1 MAKKIKD
8 LRTEAYTM
16 IKLLENIGQAE
27 SATRWM
33 RDRKIP
39 LHDTMQKN
47 WDHYELISLLKEF
60 PTSSRI
66 LDMGSGH
73 GFTLK
78 VLHILGYENISG
90 IDYELPPRKI
100 LERLKSLFGKTFSP
114 YSVTQAGDLCDTK
127 IASGSCDFIT
137 CISVIE
143 HGVDV
148 EAFVKEASRL
158 LKPSGQMWITFDYW
172 EPACDN
178 ASDQVKIFGLPW
190 NIFDCKKVEQMIV
203 CAKKHSLELKD
214 PSATIPPCQ
223 DKTLDY
229 FGKQYTFMGIA
240 FKKNI

>member
-1 MAKKIKD
+1 
-8 LRTEAYTM
+8 M
-16 IKLLENIGQAE
+16 IKLLGNISQAE
-27 SATRWM
+27 NATRWM

-60 PTSSRI
+60 PKSVRI

-78 VLHILGYENISG
+78 LLHTLGFENISG
-90 IDYELPPRKI
+90 IDYELPPRRI
-100 LERLKSLFGKTFSP
+100 LERLKGFFGKTFSP
-114 YSVTQAGDLCDTK
+114 YSVTQAGDLCNTK
-127 IASGSCDFIT
+127 IASDSCDFIT

-143 HGVDV
+143 HGVDI

-158 LKPSGQMWITFDYW
+158 LKPGGQIWITFDYW

-178 ASDQVKIFGLPW
+178 TTDEVKIFGLPW
-190 NIFDCKKVEQMIV
+190 NIFDRKKVEQMIV
-203 CAKKHSLELKD
+203 CAKKYGLELKD
-214 PSATIPPCQ
+214 ASATIPPCQ

-229 FGKQYTFMGIA
+229 YGKQYTFMGIA

>member
-1 MAKKIKD
+1 MKHLTTGAIAVIKI
-8 LRTEAYTM
+8 
-16 IKLLENIGQAE
+16 LENIKQAE
-27 SATRWM
+27 EATCWM
-33 RDRKIP
+33 RDKKIP

-47 WDHYELISLLKEF
+47 WDHYELISLIKVF
-60 PTSSRI
+60 PKSARI

-78 VLHILGYENISG
+78 LLHTLGFENISG
-90 IDYELPPRKI
+90 INYELPPRWR

-114 YSVTQAGDLCDTK
+114 YSVTQMGDLCNTR
-127 IASGSCDFIT
+127 IASSSYDFIT

-158 LKPSGQMWITFDYW
+158 LQPGGEMWVTFDYW

-178 ASDQVKIFGLPW
+178 STEEIKIFGLPW
-190 NIFDCKKVEQMIV
+190 TIFDHKKVEQMIET
-203 CAKKHSLELKD
+203 AKKYGLELKD
-214 PSATIPPCQ
+214 VTASIPPCQ
-223 DKTLDY
+223 NQTLDY
-229 FGKQYTFMGIA
+229 YGKQYTFMGIA

>member
-1 MAKKIKD
+1 MEVYA
-8 LRTEAYTM
+8 M
-16 IKLLENIGQAE
+16 IKLLENISQAE
-27 SATRWM
+27 SATCWM
-33 RDRKIP
+33 RDKKIP

-47 WDHYELISLLKEF
+47 WDHYELITLIKAF
-60 PTSSRI
+60 PKSAKI

-78 VLHILGYENISG
+78 LLHALGFENISG
-90 IDYELPPRKI
+90 IDYELPPRWR

-114 YSVTQAGDLCDTK
+114 YSVIQAGDLCNTR
-127 IASGSCDFIT
+127 ITSGSYDFIT

-158 LKPSGQMWITFDYW
+158 LQPRGEMWVTFDYW

-178 ASDQVKIFGLPW
+178 SIDEVKIFGLPW
-190 NIFDCKKVEQMIV
+190 NIFDRKKVEQMID
-203 CAKKHSLELKD
+203 AAHKHGLELKD
-214 PSATIPPCQ
+214 ATASIPPCR

-229 FGKQYTFMGIA
+229 YGKQYTFMGIA
-240 FKKNI
+240 FKKNIWTLP

>member
-1 MAKKIKD
+1 
-8 LRTEAYTM
+8 M
-16 IKLLENIGQAE
+16 IKLLEDIKQAE
-27 SATRWM
+27 EITCWM
-33 RDRKIP
+33 RDKKIP

-47 WDHYELISLLKEF
+47 WDHYELISLIKVF
-60 PTSSRI
+60 PKSARI

-78 VLHILGYENISG
+78 LLHTLGFENISG
-90 IDYELPPRKI
+90 IDYELSPRWR
-100 LERLKSLFGKTFSP
+100 LERLKSFFRKTFSP
-114 YSVTQAGDLCDTK
+114 YSVIQAGDLCNTK
-127 IASGSCDFIT
+127 IAFNSCDFIT

-158 LKPSGQMWITFDYW
+158 LKPGGQMWVTFDYW

-178 ASDQVKIFGLPW
+178 PTEEIKIFGLPW
-190 NIFDCKKVEQMIV
+190 TIFDRRKVEQVID
-203 CAKKHSLELKD
+203 AAHKHGLELKD
-214 PSATIPPCQ
+214 AAASIPLCR

-229 FGKQYTFMGIA
+229 YGKQYTFMGIA